1 MVEVN
6 RARHVVP
13 EVAEATGL
21 ALSILVLDAEGALA
35 EAVARALLREEGIAR
50 ATGVSDPGVA
60 SSTLERGGLDVVV
73 VGTDA
78 DDWDATAFLRTAG
91 LICPGVTLVAMSG
104 DHAPERAA
112 AALLAGAASWVPKQ
126 AGVQELATVIRAS
139 ARGRSSVPPELLH
152 QVLRLMAGSATGEE
166 RKSVFGDLTQREQ
179 EILEYAVLGYSR
191 AEIADE
197 LGLSINTVRTHLQ
210 HVLRKLGVR
219 TTLGAVTLVLRERAG
234 SG

>member
-1 MVEVN
+1 MLEVN
-6 RARHVVP
+6 GSRPAAP
-13 EVAEATGL
+13 EVADASGP
-21 ALSILVLDAEGALA
+21 ALSLLVLDAEGALA
-35 EAVARALLREEGIAR
+35 EAVARALLREDGIAR
-50 ATGVSDPGVA
+50 ATGASDPGVA
-60 SSTLERGGLDVVV
+60 TSALERGGLDVVV

-78 DDWDATAFLRTAG
+78 EDWDATAFLRSAG
-91 LICPGVTLVAMSG
+91 LTCPGVTLIAMSG
-104 DHAPERAA
+104 DHAPERVA
-112 AALLAGAASWVPKQ
+112 AALLAGAVSWVPKQ
-126 AGVQELATVIRAS
+126 AGVQELAAVIRAS

-152 QVLRLMAGSATGEE
+152 QVLRLMAGSTSGEE
-166 RKSVFGDLTQREQ
+166 RRSVFGELTQREQ

-191 AEIADE
+191 AEIAGE

>member
-1 MVEVN
+1 VLEAN
-6 RARHVVP
+6 GSLHVVP

-21 ALSILVLDAEGALA
+21 ALSLLVLDAEGALA
-35 EAVARALLREEGIAR
+35 EAVAGALLREEGIAR
-50 ATGVSDPGVA
+50 ATGVSDPEVA
-60 SSTLERGGLDVVV
+60 ASRLQLGGFDVVV
-73 VGTDA
+73 VGTDG

-91 LICPGVTLVAMSG
+91 LTGPGVTLIAMSG
-104 DHAPERAA
+104 DHAPERVA
-112 AALLAGAASWVPKQ
+112 AALLAGAVSWVPKQ
-126 AGVQELATVIRAS
+126 AGVQELAAVIRAS
-139 ARGRSSVPPELLH
+139 AGGRSSVPPDLLH
-152 QVLRLMAGSATGEE
+152 QVLRLMAGSATGDE
-166 RKSVFGDLTQREQ
+166 RRSVFGELTQREQ